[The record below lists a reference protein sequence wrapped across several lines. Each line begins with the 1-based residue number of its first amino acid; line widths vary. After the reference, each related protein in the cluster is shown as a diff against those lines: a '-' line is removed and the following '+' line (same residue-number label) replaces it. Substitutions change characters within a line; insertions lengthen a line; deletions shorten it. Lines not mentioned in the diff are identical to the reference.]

1 MIILLLWIVVVSAL
15 TLMGSW
21 YAKRYNQPDF
31 LIVLF
36 AVFTVFS
43 NLAASKIATFHF
55 GYADFFAPAVV
66 LIFSVTFLLTD
77 IVNEKFGRRETHR
90 MIFITF
96 FAHVAVA
103 IFSWLILSLPAAPF
117 WTDQKA
123 LSSIIGLVPR
133 IILASWIAFLVSEN
147 LDAYIYDLFKRITKG
162 KHLWMRNAFSSL
174 PSMIVDSILFVTIA
188 FWGIQPVKPIIVG
201 LIVIKWLVGIIDIP
215 FMYLNRFILYKK

>member
-1 MIILLLWIVVVSAL
+1 MTIIFIWIIVVSSL
-15 TLMGSW
+15 TLIGSW
-21 YAKRYNQPDF
+21 YAKKYDKPDF

-43 NLAASKIATFHF
+43 NLAASKIAKFHLVF
-55 GYADFFAPAVV
+55 TDFFAPAVV

-96 FAHVAVA
+96 FAHVTVA

-117 WTDQKA
+117 WTGQDA
-123 LSSIIGLVPR
+123 LSSIIGVVPR
-133 IILASWIAFLVSEN
+133 IILASWIAFLISEN
-147 LDAYIYDLFKRITKG
+147 LDAYIYDWFKQFTKG

-188 FWGIQPVKPIIVG
+188 FWGIQPVIPIIIG
-201 LIVIKWLVGIIDIP
+201 LVVMKWLVGIVDIP